1 MGSFTPAPWFFWHER
16 TNGEGMQAFSKQ
28 PSGQTSPPP
37 PKRQVVCLAIS
48 CFKTSTSFET
58 FTRRPHIR
66 SLRGSRSPFHKD
78 ADFLDDFS
86 ITAKNADIF
95 NQFQYVFF
103 RVVLVDSIFI
113 SWLQFFSR
121 QCISFRIYLLM
132 LYIVFIIVMTKTPFL
147 TNNRQ

>member
-1 MGSFTPAPWFFWHER
+1 MGSFTPPPPGFFG
-16 TNGEGMQAFSKQ
+16 TNGRMGKECKLFLSNLADKL
-28 PSGQTSPPP
+28 PPP

-86 ITAKNADIF
+86 ITAKNAGIF